1 MPQSLRTLKLRI
13 RGIENTRK
21 ITNAMEMVSS
31 AKLSRVKNRLF
42 SQRAYF
48 TKLENALHGL
58 LGTGALTGHPL
69 LEKREN
75 PKNITL
81 CVITSDAG
89 LCSVYNYSIIRLAE
103 KFIDG
108 RGKDRVK
115 LITVGRDGFNYFKNL
130 NFSISNSHLELYGRY
145 SAMTADAI
153 TKELTDKFLSKEADE
168 VYMAYTYFANTL
180 RHKPMVEKLLNIDY
194 TVKSDID
201 YILEPDTEKVL
212 NALLSDY
219 IYDRTRLIILNAFTS
234 EHAAR
239 MIAMKSATDNAKE
252 LLETLTL
259 LRNKARQAAVTKE
272 VLEIAMSAE
281 ALKG

>member
-1 MPQSLRTLKLRI
+1 MLQSLRTLKLRI

-31 AKLSRVKNRLF
+31 AKLNRVKNKLY

-58 LGTGALTGHPL
+58 LEMGAMACHPL
-69 LEKREN
+69 LEKRDN
-75 PKNITL
+75 VKNITL

-103 KFIDG
+103 NFINEHG
-108 RGKDRVK
+108 RDRVQ
-115 LITVGRDGFNYFKNL
+115 LVTVGRDGFNYFKNL
-130 NFSISNSHLELYGRY
+130 NFNISNSYLELYGRY
-145 SAMTADAI
+145 SSETANDI
-153 TKELTDKFLSKEADE
+153 TKELAGKFLRKESDE
-168 VYMAYTYFANTL
+168 VYTAYTYFTSTL
-180 RHKPMVEKLLNIDY
+180 RHKPTVEKLLNIDY
-194 TVKSDID
+194 TGKSDID
-201 YILEPDTEKVL
+201 YILEPGAERVL
-212 NALLSDY
+212 SALLSDY
-219 IYDRTRLIILNAFTS
+219 IHDKLRLIILNAFTS